1 VQEWRASG
9 ESRDAFAAKHGLKSK
24 LLGWW
29 ASQLA
34 REARRPAKAKATTPS
49 VVFARVAST
58 PAPLLSAPSPSS
70 LEIALPRGCVIRV
83 AAGFDAKLLVAV
95 VAALEV
101 R

>member
-9 ESRDAFAAKHGLKSK
+9 ERRDAFAAKHGLRSK

-34 REARRPAKAKATTPS
+34 REARAAAKGKPTTTS
-49 VVFARVAST
+49 VAFARVVT
-58 PAPLLSAPSPSS
+58 TTQPVVSAPPS
-70 LEIALPRGCVIRV
+70 LEIVHPRGCVIRV
-83 AAGFDAKLLVAV
+83 GAGFDAKLLVAV
-95 VAALEV
+95 VDALGA